1 MNVGICKLSIIPL
14 RASPSHRSEMVS
26 QVLFAEQFEV
36 LRQQDEWAHV
46 RMLDTGY
53 EGWLQWGQFT
63 LLPEES
69 TVNIS
74 MDNGLVVDI
83 RGGTASFGNE
93 KVDLVPGT
101 KIAKQLVE
109 QLNSAFPYHIEG
121 SLRRPS
127 LTDFHIEFPKLI
139 NGYHNSPYLWGG
151 RTRYGIDCSGL
162 SQALYTHFG
171 ITLPRDAY
179 QQAEHGEVVD
189 SLSGIKP
196 GDLAFFDNEEGRIT
210 HVGIMIDI
218 ETIFHASVSV
228 RIDKLDAEGIFN
240 PEQNRYT
247 HKLRVIKRFF
257 ER

>member
-83 RGGTASFGNE
+83 RG
-93 KVDLVPGT
+93 
-101 KIAKQLVE
+101 
-109 QLNSAFPYHIEG
+109 
-121 SLRRPS
+121 
-127 LTDFHIEFPKLI
+127 
-139 NGYHNSPYLWGG
+139 
-151 RTRYGIDCSGL
+151 
-162 SQALYTHFG
+162 
-171 ITLPRDAY
+171 
-179 QQAEHGEVVD
+179 
-189 SLSGIKP
+189 
-196 GDLAFFDNEEGRIT
+196 
-210 HVGIMIDI
+210 
-218 ETIFHASVSV
+218 
-228 RIDKLDAEGIFN
+228 
-240 PEQNRYT
+240 
-247 HKLRVIKRFF
+247 
-257 ER
+257 